1 MSRRDQKVTLNDGL
15 RTAFMAVRKQQTM
28 KCFSEVIIFYGVLWS
43 YTDAALLPKYASLF
57 LIWCRVF
64 KNVYV
69 QFLSFLIQDMQGS
82 CLVFFFDDFCSWRLK
97 SCPWWL
103 WCPAC
108 IILLV
113 SSLYHQIQGSSCRPV
128 LGNPSVTQSC
138 HVCILPKISF
148 LLIFVKCDKPSY
160 FKDLGEKQGL
170 WFEMRFCYCAGIFY
184 FYLELGQTLP
194 GECVC

>member
-1 MSRRDQKVTLNDGL
+1 MQLFSPNMQVSFSSGAEFLKM
-15 RTAFMAVRKQQTM
+15 FMFNF
-28 KCFSEVIIFYGVLWS
+28 CHF
-43 YTDAALLPKYASLF
+43 LF
-57 LIWCRVF
+57 KICRVP
-64 KNVYV
+64 VW
-69 QFLSFLIQDMQGS
+69 
-82 CLVFFFDDFCSWRLK
+82 FFFDDFCSWRLK
-97 SCPWWL
+97 SCLWWL

-108 IILLV
+108 IILPV

-138 HVCILPKISF
+138 HVCILQKISF

-184 FYLELGQTLP
+184 FYLELGQALP
-194 GECVC
+194 RECVC